1 MCLLPFFT
9 IITYNRGV
17 DIKLRDLITDY
28 IRNNPA
34 IKAAARRDS
43 GIIKADSLDFY
54 PLSRAVKLIAA
65 KRGGRLFA
73 ISPTDESARQLF
85 QDLSADDD
93 IPVILLPTD
102 GRRLYSDTTASIH
115 QILQLSLRRRGIT
128 VHPHVMKRDHIQYAE
143 R

>member
-85 QDLSADDD
+85 QDLFRPAFPEAASFFWKPQLATFPARACAPG
-93 IPVILLPTD
+93 PV
-102 GRRLYSDTTASIH
+102 GRCSPSWQA
-115 QILQLSLRRRGIT
+115 Q
-128 VHPHVMKRDHIQYAE
+128 
-143 R
+143 

>member
-85 QDLSADDD
+85 QDLLPLRNILRAYEPNTRN
-93 IPVILLPTD
+93 PVLT
-102 GRRLYSDTTASIH
+102 
-115 QILQLSLRRRGIT
+115 
-128 VHPHVMKRDHIQYAE
+128 RDMV
-143 R
+143 